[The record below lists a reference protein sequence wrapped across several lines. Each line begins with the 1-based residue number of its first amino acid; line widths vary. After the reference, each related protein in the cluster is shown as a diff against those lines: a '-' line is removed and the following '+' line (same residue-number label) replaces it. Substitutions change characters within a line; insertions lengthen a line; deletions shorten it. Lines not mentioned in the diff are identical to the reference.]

1 MSDNSRAQVG
11 QDCHVVVELI
21 DDQDRAERM
30 EFDLVAD
37 QSADFANGRI
47 GVNTPLG
54 KAIRGKFAG
63 AVVSYVQGDI
73 CKVRI
78 LSATPLQNKAD
89 DDAAARRQAILDEA
103 RRKAERTN
111 TDMFASSYSGKW
123 GDYSTDEMEYNGDD
137 DTDADAK

>member
-1 MSDNSRAQVG
+1 
-11 QDCHVVVELI
+11 
-21 DDQDRAERM
+21 
-30 EFDLVAD
+30 
-37 QSADFANGRI
+37 
-47 GVNTPLG
+47 
-54 KAIRGKFAG
+54 
-63 AVVSYVQGDI
+63 VSYVQGDI

-78 LSATPLQNKAD
+78 LSATPLQSKAD